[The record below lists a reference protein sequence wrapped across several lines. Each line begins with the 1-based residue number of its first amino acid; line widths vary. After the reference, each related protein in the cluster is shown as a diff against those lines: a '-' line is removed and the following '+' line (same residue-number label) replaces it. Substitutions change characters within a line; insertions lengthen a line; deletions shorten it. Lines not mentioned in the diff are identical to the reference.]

1 MLNTNQ
7 DAFKDFKKITV
18 VEGMKKKETV
28 DNFSWSERVSLPS
41 YFNNE
46 ETDPREFIFL
56 SKVILFLRFLFC

>member
-7 DAFKDFKKITV
+7 DAFKDFKKVTV

-28 DNFSWSERVSLPS
+28 DNFSWSERVSLLS